1 IKKTIKIKLLIKN
14 KIYYKII
21 KQMTIKVIQE
31 SRYWLKIALMIFN
44 EDLNPSLPF
53 FVTEYSQ
60 NLYDTVSPFVFF

>member
-1 IKKTIKIKLLIKN
+1 
-14 KIYYKII
+14 
-21 KQMTIKVIQE
+21 MTIKVIQE